1 MTDTKLVITYLNMK
15 TYTISDLSEIIGTR
29 PTWSKL
35 LATLDIANT
44 FTRQIKGN
52 QVVFNTEL
60 TVKEIK
66 ELFNTFKNENM
77 KSAERSG
84 RPKKEIN

>member
-1 MTDTKLVITYLNMK
+1 MKL
-15 TYTISDLSEIIGTR
+15 YTITDLAEIIGTR

-35 LATLDIANT
+35 LATLDITNI

-66 ELFNTFKNENM
+66 DLFSSFKTQNM
-77 KSAERSG
+77 KLAEKPTRV
-84 RPKKEIN
+84 KKEIN